1 MSTIHIEWLDDCH
14 DCETCGPTYS
24 DGARVTIDGVVALEL
39 VPHAYC
45 FDGDN
50 YDRDDVFR
58 RILAHLGH
66 DLTES

>member
-1 MSTIHIEWLDDCH
+1 MSAIHIEWLDDSH
-14 DCETCGPTYS
+14 DCETCGTSYA
-24 DGARVTIDGVVALEL
+24 DGARVTIDGKVALDL

-45 FDGDN
+45 YDGEN

-66 DLTES
+66 TLTES